1 MPSPEVCATACHT
14 VDDVVQRGRSLD
26 RAAAERLPSLPPSA
40 QGEAREIS
48 WGAVRWYYRYQ
59 PVLEE
64 LFHRPLRQK
73 DKILETLVL
82 CGLYQLDHLNEPDY
96 AVTSSTVE
104 TCRLL
109 QREKARGL
117 VNAVLRKYLRQK
129 NENPTRRA
137 SAWHSMPGWLI
148 RALHTTWPTEWH
160 TIVQACNERPP
171 LTLRIN
177 GRQCQPDRYLRRLTE
192 LGLAGF
198 ESPVCR
204 SAITLARPLPVH
216 QIPGFST
223 GDVSIQDAAAQ
234 LTPLFTGD
242 LRGRTVLDACAAPG
256 GKTCHLLEVATPQL
270 SVTSLDLPE
279 RTQKI
284 KENLTRLGLKAKV
297 ISGDATR
304 PDEWWDGNPFDCI
317 IVDAPC
323 SATGV
328 IRRHP
333 DIRIHRR
340 ETDIIEFSK
349 RQFDLLRALWPLL
362 NPGGRLVYITCSIL
376 PAENDDIIAK
386 FVGTTLDAQVRAVP
400 LDIGIATDYGRQLLP
415 QPGGSDGFFY
425 AALDRTHT

>member
-40 QGEAREIS
+40 QAEAREIS
-48 WGAVRWYYRYQ
+48 WGAVRWYYCYQ
-59 PVLEE
+59 PVLAE
-64 LFHRPLRQK
+64 LFYRPLRQK

-82 CGLYQLDHLNEPDY
+82 CGLYQLDHLDEPDY

-104 TCRLL
+104 TCGLL

-129 NENPTRRA
+129 NEHPARRA
-137 SAWHSMPGWLI
+137 SAWHSMPEWLI
-148 RALHTTWPTEWH
+148 QTLHATWPAEWP

-177 GRQCQPDRYLRRLTE
+177 GRQCQPDSYLRRLTE

-198 ESPVCR
+198 ESPVCH

-284 KENLTRLGLKAKV
+284 EENLTRLGLEAKV

-304 PDEWWDGNPFDCI
+304 PDEWWDRNPFDCI

-349 RQFDLLRALWPLL
+349 RQLDLLRALWPLL
-362 NPGGRLVYITCSIL
+362 NPGGRMVYITCSIL

-386 FVGTTLDAQVRAVP
+386 FVGTTLDAQVRVVP

-425 AALDRTHT
+425 AALDRAHT

>member
-26 RAAAERLPSLPPSA
+26 RAAAERLPSLPPSV

-48 WGAVRWYYRYQ
+48 WGAVRWYHHYQ
-59 PVLEE
+59 PVLAE
-64 LFHRPLRQK
+64 LFHRPLRKK
-73 DKILETLVL
+73 DKILEILVL
-82 CGLYQLDHLNEPDY
+82 CGLYQLDHLDEPDY

-104 TCRLL
+104 ACRLL
-109 QREKARGL
+109 QREKACGL

-129 NENPTRRA
+129 NQNPARRA

-148 RALHTTWPTEWH
+148 RALHASWPSEWNI
-160 TIVQACNERPP
+160 IVHACNERPP

-177 GRQCQPDRYLRRLTE
+177 DRQCQPDSYLRRLTE
-192 LGLAGF
+192 LGLTGLK
-198 ESPVCR
+198 SPICR
-204 SAITLARPLPVH
+204 SAITLARPLPAH

-234 LTPLFTGD
+234 LTPHFTGD

-256 GKTCHLLEVATPQL
+256 GKTCHLLELATPQL

-284 KENLTRLGLKAKV
+284 RENLTRLGLEAKV

-304 PDEWWDGNPFDCI
+304 PKEWWDRHPFDCI

-376 PAENDDIIAK
+376 PAENDEIIEK
-386 FVGTTLDAQVRAVP
+386 FVGTTVDAKVRTVP
-400 LDIGIATDYGRQLLP
+400 LDIGIATHYGRQLLP